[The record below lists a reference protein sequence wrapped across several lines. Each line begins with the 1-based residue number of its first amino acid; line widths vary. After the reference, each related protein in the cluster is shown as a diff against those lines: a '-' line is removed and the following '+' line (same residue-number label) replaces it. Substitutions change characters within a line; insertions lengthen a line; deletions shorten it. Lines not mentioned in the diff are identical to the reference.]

1 MKILKSELV
10 LPITIQQ
17 AWDFFSSPK
26 NLNEL
31 TPEDVVFKITSAVP
45 EKMYEGLFITYKV
58 SPLLGIPLDWIT
70 EITHINEP
78 YYFVDEQR
86 KGPYRI
92 WHHEHHFKKV
102 AAGVMMTDLLYY
114 EVGMSFIG
122 TMAEKLFVEK
132 KVNEI
137 FAYRTEKL
145 KKLFPSEPSN

>member
-1 MKILKSELV
+1 MKVLKSELI

-26 NLNEL
+26 NLNEIS
-31 TPEDVVFKITSAVP
+31 PEDVVFIIISEVP
-45 EKMYEGLFITYKV
+45 DKMYEGLFITYKI
-58 SPLLGIPLDWIT
+58 SPLLGIPLDWVT
-70 EITHINEP
+70 EITHVHEP

-86 KGPYRI
+86 KGPYKF

-102 AAGVMMTDLLYY
+102 AGGVLMTDILHY

-122 TMAEKLFVEK
+122 SLAELFFVDK

-145 KKLFPSEPSN
+145 KRLFPTESSH

>member
-1 MKILKSELV
+1 MKVLRTELI
-10 LPITIQQ
+10 LPISIQQ
-17 AWDFFSSPK
+17 AWDFFSTPK
-26 NLNEL
+26 NLNEIS
-31 TPEDVVFKITSAVP
+31 PDDVVFKIISAVP

-58 SPLLGIPLDWIT
+58 SPLLGIPLNWVT

-86 KGPYRI
+86 QGPYSI

-102 AAGVMMTDLLYY
+102 AGGVLMTDILHYD
-114 EVGMSFIG
+114 VGLSFIG
-122 TMAEKLFVEK
+122 WIVEKLFVDK

-145 KKLFPSEPSN
+145 KQLFPAKQND

>member
-58 SPLLGIPLDWIT
+58 SPLMGIPLDWIT

-114 EVGMSFIG
+114 KVGMSFIG

-145 KKLFPSEPSN
+145 KKLFPSESSN